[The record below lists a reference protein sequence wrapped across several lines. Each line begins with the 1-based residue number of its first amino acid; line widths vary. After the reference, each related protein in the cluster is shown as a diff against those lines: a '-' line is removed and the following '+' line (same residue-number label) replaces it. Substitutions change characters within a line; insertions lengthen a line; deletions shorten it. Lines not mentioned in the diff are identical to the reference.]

1 MIAALWSAFVGVCL
15 IVAMTFVV
23 WTAISAWH
31 SWRYERGRKQVWE
44 ARRAKL
50 RTRGDLTAVGIEPT
64 ISPWAGVDTAASTLT
79 PVQLSGQIATRVY
92 RRSCGVPA
100 PAQSERIH

>member
-44 ARRAKL
+44 RR
-50 RTRGDLTAVGIEPT
+50 RTESRP
-64 ISPWAGVDTAASTLT
+64 
-79 PVQLSGQIATRVY
+79 QHNY
-92 RRSCGVPA
+92 RSGVPA